1 MVDPQQK
8 LQKNH
13 GAMRNHWT
21 GSGGNQFFNPPL
33 GQKLFETINEQHKA
47 KMEMVYYRLPQAIRF
62 LQQRWYLS
70 QRCSQTPSHVV
81 GFPRFGFGTHGS
93 YRDTVVIYNINIHIS
108 ININIY

>member
-62 LQQRWYLS
+62 LQQTWYLS

-108 ININIY
+108 IYIY